1 MFFRRYF
8 MKAKVISFF
17 SVLIFGA
24 VICFTG
30 CKSAILVDCN
40 ECVSVKFEGYSGSG
54 KATATINKNF
64 IASLLGEMNEYTV
77 ASVVNSFSLEL
88 IENNGSLLNGDV
100 ITVKVK
106 TDSSVLEN
114 AGVAVLNAE
123 QEITVSGLKEKEKV
137 DIFKDITFKTNGT
150 SPECSV
156 TFSYSGSACS
166 PYDFQVKTVDG
177 KELSG
182 LKFKNGDKVIISL
195 NDNAVNSLKEKFII
209 EETSRE
215 YTVQADKKYILS
227 ANDLS
232 EKDVDALKKISD
244 DFVDNKV
251 NNMDRDSNKSII
263 NGVSGI
269 NIGALYASNTEI
281 RKLDNI
287 NFNSAYVGIERSEG
301 YFGKI
306 TETKYAYFFYTMDIT
321 YHPNV
326 GYTFSKEASVDGAAL
341 IVRIKNPVI
350 DLTSG
355 EISYSELAIG
365 ARKDIDTALSNK
377 LKGDFNKIA

>member
-1 MFFRRYF
+1 
-8 MKAKVISFF
+8 MKAKIISFF

-30 CKSAILVDCN
+30 CKSAILVDCG

-77 ASVVNSFSLEL
+77 ASVVNSFSLEP
-88 IENNGSLLNGDV
+88 IENNGSLSNGDV

-106 TDSSVLEN
+106 ADSSVLEN
-114 AGVAVLNAE
+114 AGVAALNTE
-123 QEITVSGLKEKEKV
+123 QEITVSGLNEKEKV
-137 DIFKDITFKTNGT
+137 DIFKNVEINVSGI
-150 SPECSV
+150 SPECTVS
-156 TFSYSGSACS
+156 FSYSGAVGS
-166 PYDFQVKTVDG
+166 PYSFSMKRVDG
-177 KELSG
+177 KKTTE
-182 LKFKNGDKVIISL
+182 KYKNGDKIIISL
-195 NDNAVNSLKEKFII
+195 TDSAIETLNKEYII

-227 ANDLS
+227 ADDLS
-232 EKDVDALKKISD
+232 EKDVAAFKKISD
-244 DFVDNKV
+244 DFVNNKV

-269 NIGALYASNTEI
+269 NIGALYASTTEI

-326 GYTFSKEASVDGAAL
+326 GYTFDKEASVDGAAL

-355 EISYSELAIG
+355 EISYSEIVIG
-365 ARKDIDTALSNK
+365 SRKDIETALSNK
-377 LKGDFNKIA
+377 LNGNFEKIS

>member
-1 MFFRRYF
+1 
-8 MKAKVISFF
+8 MKAKIISFF

-30 CKSAILVDCN
+30 CKSAVLVDCS

-54 KATATINKNF
+54 QATATINQNY
-64 IASLLGEMNEYTV
+64 IASLLGDMNEYTV
-77 ASVVNSFSLEL
+77 ASVVNSFSLET
-88 IENNGSLLNGDV
+88 IENNGSLSNGDV

-106 TDSSVLEN
+106 TDNSVLEN
-114 AGVAVLNAE
+114 AGVAAINTE
-123 QEITVSGLKEKEKV
+123 QEITVSGLKEKEKL
-137 DIFKDITFKTNGT
+137 DIFKNVEIKTSGI
-150 SPECSV
+150 SPECTVS
-156 TFSYSGSACS
+156 FSYSGAVGS
-166 PYDFQVKTVDG
+166 PYSFSMKRVDG
-177 KELSG
+177 KKTTE
-182 LKFKNGDKVIISL
+182 KYKNGDKIIISL
-195 NDNAVNSLKEKFII
+195 TDEAIESLNKEYII

-215 YTVQADKKYILS
+215 YTIQADKKYILS
-227 ANDLS
+227 ADDLS
-232 EKDVDALKKISD
+232 EKDVAAFKKISD
-244 DFVDNKV
+244 DFVNNKV

-269 NIGALYASNTEI
+269 NIGALYASTTEI

-326 GYTFSKEASVDGAAL
+326 GYTFDKEASVDGAAL

-355 EISYSELAIG
+355 EISYSEIVIG
-365 ARKDIDTALSNK
+365 SRKDIETALSNK
-377 LKGDFNKIA
+377 LNGNFEKIS